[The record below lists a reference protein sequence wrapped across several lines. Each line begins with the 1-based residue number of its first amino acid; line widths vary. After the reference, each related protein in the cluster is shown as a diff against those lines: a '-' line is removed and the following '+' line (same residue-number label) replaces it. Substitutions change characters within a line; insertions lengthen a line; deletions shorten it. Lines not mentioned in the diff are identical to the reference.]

1 MYALTSRKDELP
13 SSRESREANY
23 ASDARTM
30 QSTSWRG
37 GGGFT
42 LTPTDNCRGRF
53 DTFAVQRKSLWIL
66 HAVAVYWLATGL
78 GIQFPVVKC
87 GSISCMVRNSERDI

>member
-37 GGGFT
+37 G
-42 LTPTDNCRGRF
+42 
-53 DTFAVQRKSLWIL
+53 ASLLLRRTIAEDGSIL
-66 HAVAVYWLATGL
+66 LPFKGSR
-78 GIQFPVVKC
+78 C
-87 GSISCMVRNSERDI
+87 GSFMLSPFIGLPLDWEFNFRS